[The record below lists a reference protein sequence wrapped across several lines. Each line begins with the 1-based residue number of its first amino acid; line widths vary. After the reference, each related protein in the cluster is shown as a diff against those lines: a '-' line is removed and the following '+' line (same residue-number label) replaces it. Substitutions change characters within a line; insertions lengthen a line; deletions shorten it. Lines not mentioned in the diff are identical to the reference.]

1 MNENEQC
8 IVNVPCEECAQ
19 EKICL
24 HTNGCLSELEGI
36 VGLPPLIIIS
46 LSCGVMIPLYII
58 YIIAYLEE
66 IKDSLKKCFKSLKG
80 SLKRMR
86 KSIQG
91 WIKDFIIQ
99 PIKDFMLSFDLTGK
113 LLVSIFFNLV
123 FNTADVGSDVYQAI
137 KHYL

>member
-1 MNENEQC
+1 MNENGQC
-8 IVNVPCEECAQ
+8 IVNVSCEECAQ

-58 YIIAYLEE
+58 YIFNYLEE
-66 IKDSLKKCFKSLKG
+66 IMDSLKKCFKSLKG
-80 SLKRMR
+80 SLKRMP
-86 KSIQG
+86 KNIQG
-91 WIKDFIIQ
+91 WLIQ
-99 PIKDFMLSFDLTGK
+99 PIKDFMQSFDLTGK

>member
-1 MNENEQC
+1 MNENEQLQC
-8 IVNVPCEECAQ
+8 IVIVAHEEGAQ

-58 YIIAYLEE
+58 YIIRYLEE
-66 IKDSLKKCFKSLKG
+66 IKDSLKNCFKSLEG
-80 SLKRMR
+80 SLKGFCDKWFM
-86 KSIQG
+86 
-91 WIKDFIIQ
+91 Q
-99 PIKDFMLSFDLTGK
+99 PIKDYDLSGK
-113 LLVSIFFNLV
+113 LLVSIFFNLI
-123 FNTADVGSDVYQAI
+123 FNTADVGTDVYQAI

>member
-1 MNENEQC
+1 MNENGQC
-8 IVNVPCEECAQ
+8 IVHVACEECAQ

-58 YIIAYLEE
+58 YIIRYLEE
-66 IKDSLKKCFKSLKG
+66 IKASLKKCFKSLKG
-80 SLKRMR
+80 SLR
-86 KSIQG
+86 KNIQG
-91 WIKDFIIQ
+91 WLIQ
-99 PIKDFMLSFDLTGK
+99 PIKDFMQSFDLTGK

-123 FNTADVGSDVYQAI
+123 FNTADVGTDVYQAI